1 MHFPALEQLID
12 VLGSLPGVGKKSARR
27 IAFHVLKSDPE
38 MSRRL
43 SDSIMK
49 LRSEVRFCKQC
60 GGLADNELCHIC
72 SDSNRNQRLLC
83 VVEDPSDIFSIE
95 DTGEF
100 NGLYHVLMGAL
111 SPLDGV
117 GPEDLRLRELA
128 HRIEMHPFDEIF
140 IATNPTLEG
149 DATAHY
155 ISELFAS
162 RGFRF
167 TRISH
172 GITTG
177 ASIEYADRGTLARSI
192 RERKALDA

>member
-1 MHFPALEQLID
+1 MQFPALEQLVD

-27 IAFHVLKSDPE
+27 IAFHILKSDLE
-38 MSRRL
+38 ISKRL
-43 SDSIMK
+43 SDSIAN
-49 LRSEVRFCKQC
+49 LRREVRFCEQC
-60 GGLADNELCHIC
+60 GGLSQENLCHIC
-72 SDSNRNQRLLC
+72 SDSHRNQRLLC

-111 SPLDGV
+111 SPLDGIS
-117 GPEDLRLRELA
+117 PEDLRIEELSQ
-128 HRIEMHPFDEIF
+128 RIETHPFDEIF

-155 ISELFAS
+155 ISELFAH

-172 GITTG
+172 GIATG
-177 ASIEYADRGTLARSI
+177 ASIEYADKGTLARSI
-192 RERKALDA
+192 RERKSLE